1 MRDTFLSPRAE
12 HRDRIVECLRPNG
25 ADMLPELLER
35 GRSRAASSP
44 PCTTSCGSAISSS
57 PALWARDLVSPRAF
71 GHQGSSGAY
80 LAIDPTYELVVA
92 RVGNRWGGDPAGMA
106 EVMNAAVAA
115 VAAD

>member
-1 MRDTFLSPRAE
+1 
-12 HRDRIVECLRPNG
+12 
-25 ADMLPELLER
+25 ML
-35 GRSRAASSP
+35 A
-44 PCTTSCGSAISSS
+44 S